1 MRFAAADTMRQTP
14 DEYAPY
20 LTEDLGAYTERASP
34 LAPCSA
40 SLLPFARW
48 GFSADHAG
56 HPPPSSLIAPKC
68 HCVQG
73 WSERTSGAGSWSCAR

>member
-34 LAPCSA
+34 LTPCSA
-40 SLLPFARW
+40 SLLPFARLVIHR
-48 GFSADHAG
+48 ADHAA
-56 HPPPSSLIAPKC
+56 HPRADIQFSLSRA
-68 HCVQG
+68 
-73 WSERTSGAGSWSCAR
+73 

>member
-20 LTEDLGAYTERASP
+20 LTENLGAYTERASP

-40 SLLPFARW
+40 SLLPFARCL
-48 GFSADHAG
+48 GIHRADDAG
-56 HPPPSSLIAPKC
+56 HPPPFSLSRA
-68 HCVQG
+68 
-73 WSERTSGAGSWSCAR
+73 

>member
-34 LAPCSA
+34 LAP
-40 SLLPFARW
+40 LLRQPALRRPRGPPATIQSESRLNVSRDGANARV
-48 GFSADHAG
+48 GRAA
-56 HPPPSSLIAPKC
+56 
-68 HCVQG
+68 
-73 WSERTSGAGSWSCAR
+73 